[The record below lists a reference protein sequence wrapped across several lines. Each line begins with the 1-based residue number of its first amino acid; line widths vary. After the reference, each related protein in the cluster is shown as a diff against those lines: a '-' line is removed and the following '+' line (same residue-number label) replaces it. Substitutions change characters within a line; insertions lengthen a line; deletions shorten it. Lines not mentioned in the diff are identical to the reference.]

1 MPPEVEEVVETGSTI
16 TKETTW
22 VETI

>member
-1 MPPEVEEVVETGSTI
+1 MPPEVEEVVEIGSTI
-16 TKETTW
+16 IKETTW